1 MSSTEHNSSN
11 LPLQL
16 SVLPHDLLRTLQR
29 AANCLDLD
37 IQGLTAD
44 QVVERYTA
52 LGCQVTLDF
61 AARLLLELPSSC
73 PGNGDVAIG
82 QLNQSDLPVAGNK
95 DDGACD
101 HLHSVDSQL
110 TLRFYEWQCGHH
122 GTRPQ
127 DIPVSSPEQATAILV
142 AMSHC
147 INQPGH
153 FCAWLMNGTHAMSA
167 YVTDDYVRV
176 SPGDAKEFPKWSSLG
191 WHDER
196 PVLIYGTE
204 AQIAELRHPD
214 NAEAV
219 GCIWFFDSL
228 PAWDGKSFLDDNVAT
243 TTLTL
248 AELENLIRPNEW
260 HEPGRPYQ
268 FSLPPVL
275 KTAESALEDVRAER
289 ASIAACSDVQTPVP
303 TSQDAT
309 NTPSL

>member
-16 SVLPHDLLRTLQR
+16 SVLPQDLLRTLQR

-73 PGNGDVAIG
+73 PGNGNVAIG

-153 FCAWLMNGTHAMSA
+153 FRAWLMDEKYAVDA
-167 YVTDDYVRV
+167 YVTDDYVSV
-176 SPGDAKEFPKWSSLG
+176 STAHSVSFPVWSELNY
-191 WHDER
+191 HYER
-196 PVLIYGTE
+196 PLLIYGTVD
-204 AQIAELRHPD
+204 QIAELSHPD
-214 NAEAV
+214 NSEAV
-219 GCIWFFDSL
+219 DSIWLHETL
-228 PAWDGKSFLDDNVAT
+228 PSWDGKKFLDHDVAT

-275 KTAESALEDVRAER
+275 KTAESALEDVRQER

-303 TSQDAT
+303 AT
-309 NTPSL
+309 DPTLPTTAD

>member
-1 MSSTEHNSSN
+1 MSST
-11 LPLQL
+11 PLTVQVDTTKLDRVLEETQHKLAQYAEFKAAQQL
-16 SVLPHDLLRTLQR
+16 V
-29 AANCLDLD
+29 
-37 IQGLTAD
+37 
-44 QVVERYTA
+44 
-52 LGCQVTLDF
+52 
-61 AARLLLELPSSC
+61 
-73 PGNGDVAIG
+73 
-82 QLNQSDLPVAGNK
+82 
-95 DDGACD
+95 
-101 HLHSVDSQL
+101 
-110 TLRFYEWQCGHH
+110 LRFYEWQCGHH

-176 SPGDAKEFPKWSSLG
+176 SPGDAKEFPPLSSLG

-204 AQIAELRHPD
+204 AEIAELRHPD

-219 GCIWFFDSL
+219 DCIWFYESL
-228 PAWDGKSFLDDNVAT
+228 PSWDGKTFLDHDIAT

-248 AELENLIRPNEW
+248 AELENITRPHEW
-260 HEPGRPYQ
+260 YEPGKESL
-268 FSLPPVL
+268 FALPPIF
-275 KTAESALEDVRAER
+275 KTAESALEDVRHER

-303 TSQDAT
+303 GTDPTLPTTAI
-309 NTPSL
+309 

>member
-1 MSSTEHNSSN
+1 MSST
-11 LPLQL
+11 PLTVQVDTTKLDKVLEETQHKLAQYAEFKAAQQL
-16 SVLPHDLLRTLQR
+16 V
-29 AANCLDLD
+29 
-37 IQGLTAD
+37 
-44 QVVERYTA
+44 
-52 LGCQVTLDF
+52 
-61 AARLLLELPSSC
+61 
-73 PGNGDVAIG
+73 
-82 QLNQSDLPVAGNK
+82 
-95 DDGACD
+95 
-101 HLHSVDSQL
+101 
-110 TLRFYEWQCGHH
+110 LRFYEWQCGHH

-176 SPGDAKEFPKWSSLG
+176 SPGDAKEFPELSSLG

-204 AQIAELRHPD
+204 AEIAELRHPD

-228 PAWDGKSFLDDNVAT
+228 PAWDGTSFLDDNIAT

-275 KTAESALEDVRAER
+275 KTAESALEDVRQER

-303 TSQDAT
+303 GGQNAT
-309 NTPSL
+309 DTPSL